1 MLHQGAIQGVS
12 SSLGAEWRLDFSKCL
27 ARAVEEITMVP
38 AVEALADQL
47 CAEKY
52 ATEEWLNLR

>member
-12 SSLGAEWRLDFSKCL
+12 SLLGLEWRWDFAKCL
-27 ARAVEEITMVP
+27 AQAVEETTLEP